1 MNTNWEDTCKVNHN
15 RRYTMRKLTAIA
27 LPFIFAAGL
36 SGMMFTATL
45 V

>member
-1 MNTNWEDTCKVNHN
+1 MSAKVNHN
-15 RRYTMRKLTAIA
+15 RRYTMRSITAIA

-36 SGMMFTATL
+36 SSMMFTATL